1 MLGFLRKKQKE
12 AGCGLFLRNFAEP
25 QDSILKIASKEVV
38 ACSEDDRIIDV
49 LASMLSGVRRVPV
62 VGEQGEVKG
71 IVSATDV
78 LSFIGA
84 GDKSKFFTNTGLSA
98 TVKKIMEGDVNC
110 LTETDSIPVVLEFF
124 KMNGKPIHPV
134 TSQKK
139 LHSVVSETD
148 IVNLVSKPTGV
159 SVSRIMSAKP
169 IVIQEDYPVRDVAKM
184 LCRGPYRRLPVVN
197 NGVVMGIVTPYDIL
211 SHLNRNETL
220 NTLAFESAPIKS
232 IMNKDVAYVSPDA
245 DVYDAVRT
253 MKIKKVSGLPVVDE
267 DADLVGMISKRDII
281 EAMC

>member
-12 AGCGLFLRNFAEP
+12 AGCGLFLKNFAEP
-25 QDSILKIASKEVV
+25 QDSILKISSKEVV
-38 ACSEDDRIIDV
+38 SCSENDRIIDV
-49 LASMLSGVRRVPV
+49 LASMLGGVRRIPV
-62 VGEQGEVKG
+62 VNDQEELKG

-78 LSFIGA
+78 LSFIG
-84 GDKSKFFTNTGLSA
+84 GGEKGKLFTNTGLSA
-98 TVKKIMEGDVNC
+98 TVKKIMESDVHC
-110 LTETDSIPVVLEFF
+110 LADTDSIPVALEFF
-124 KMNGKPIHPV
+124 KTNGKPIHPV
-134 TSQKK
+134 TSQKR

-159 SVSRIMSAKP
+159 KVSGIMSAKP
-169 IVIQEDYPVRDVAKM
+169 IVIQEDYPIRDVAKM

-211 SHLNRNETL
+211 SHLNRNGSL
-220 NTLAFESAPIKS
+220 NTLLFEASPIKS

-281 EAMC
+281 ESMC